1 MGGKRKEVG
10 KPVELI
16 TFAELLHRAGHSLF
30 DLVLSLCFSA
40 LGVPTEEDTEAQST
54 WVTNLRPHSKAGRW
68 RDSDSSLR
76 DSTAQAQAHPLI
88 PQSLQK

>member
-54 WVTNLRPHSKAGRW
+54 
-68 RDSDSSLR
+68 
-76 DSTAQAQAHPLI
+76 
-88 PQSLQK
+88 